1 MKYEKPELFVVGSA
15 TGNIQSGHKG
25 DSQVPDNPDDLSF
38 TIGAY
43 EADE

>member
-1 MKYEKPELFVVGSA
+1 MKYEKPEVVVLGPA
-15 TGNIQSGHKG
+15 TAAILSGNKSTLVPP
-25 DSQVPDNPDDLSF
+25 DSTKP

>member
-1 MKYEKPELFVVGSA
+1 MKYEKPELFVVGPA
-15 TGNIQSGHKG
+15 TGTIQGGHKG
-25 DSQVPDNPDDLSF
+25 NSQVPDNPDDLTF

>member
-1 MKYEKPELFVVGSA
+1 MKYEKPEVVTLARAADAVRGSGA
-15 TGNIQSGHKG
+15 K
-25 DSQVPDNPDDLSF
+25 PDDVVFDNGDDRL

>member
-1 MKYEKPELFVVGSA
+1 MKYEKPEIFTVGSA
-15 TGNIQSGHKG
+15 TATIESNKKG
-25 DSQVPDNPDDLSF
+25 SSWLPDNPDDLTF